1 MKKVFWSAFAMSL
14 MVLSLGLG
22 AQTEAVD
29 DFLGLESE
37 ILPDLQGEQRFT
49 GPDLHEALSW
59 KVEPEATVKD
69 VALPPKGQGHSII
82 PWKDLDP
89 EGWMNI
95 HTWIAERK
103 IKDENPDWKIRLRQA
118 DQKELVGKVLQCQG
132 TCFVYRGTDRANVR
146 HLSRILEGD
155 EFHTDKDS
163 VAWIFTMDGSLVR
176 LSPETSIS
184 FQEVNIS
191 KNEFFILARL
201 NEGHI
206 FWNNRGKKEVPVELA
221 PETDSFS
228 LPLLVREANQA
239 HFERQLFQAQKDVGH
254 LAEVMELDEG
264 AMKAQFKTLNEMR
277 EKQNEALTHSTKV
290 MIVAPNSTIVAKE
303 ASFDFMYFPGE
314 KSFFKKRSNFDGEE
328 LSLHIRG
335 YTYTEAVSI
344 SQDLWYEV
352 DKSGRTLIPT
362 EVTGTL
368 QVLELLT
375 KRIKTIELA
384 REIWIQ
390 QFTVPLLVASQD
402 AKILA
407 EDHGYHQ
414 WGSELDQRFS
424 YLVEY
429 TRRIETTHI
438 KSLENLVAKLESKG
452 EKITKELTEEAYRV
466 SLNHYLLGLKSRYD
480 NKKMQ
485 VREMNDLQYYVW
497 ILKNGKF

>member
-1 MKKVFWSAFAMSL
+1 MKKVILSAFAMSL
-14 MVLSLGLG
+14 MLVSLGIA
-22 AQTEAVD
+22 AQTEAID
-29 DFLGLESE
+29 DFFGLETE
-37 ILPDLQGEQRFT
+37 ILPDLQGPQRFT
-49 GPDLHEALSW
+49 TPNLHEADSW
-59 KVEPEATVKD
+59 KVQPETTLKD
-69 VALPPKGQGHSII
+69 VPLPPKGQGHSII

-95 HTWIAERK
+95 HTWIQERK
-103 IKDENPDWKIRLRQA
+103 VKDENPDWLVRLRLA
-118 DQKELVGKVLQCQG
+118 DQKELMGKVLQCQG
-132 TCFVYRGTDRANVR
+132 TCYVYRGTDRANVR

-163 VAWIFTMDGSLVR
+163 VAWIFMMDGSLVR

-184 FQEVNIS
+184 FQEVNIA
-191 KNEFFILARL
+191 KNEFLFLARL

-206 FWNNRGKKEVPVELA
+206 YWNHRGKNEIPVELA

-239 HFERQLFQAQKDVGH
+239 HFEREIFQAQKDLGH

-264 AMKAQFKTLNEMR
+264 AMKAQFKALNELKA
-277 EKQNEALTHSTKV
+277 KQNEALTLSTKV
-290 MIVAPNSTIVAKE
+290 MIVAPNSSLVTRG
-303 ASFDFMYFPGE
+303 ASFDYMYFPGE
-314 KSFFKKRSNFDGEE
+314 KSYFKKRTSLEGEE
-328 LSLHIRG
+328 FFLHMRG
-335 YTYTEAVSI
+335 YNVTEAI
-344 SQDLWYEV
+344 TIGQNLWYEV
-352 DKSGRTLIPT
+352 DKSGRTFIPT

-375 KRIKTIELA
+375 KRIKSIELA
-384 REIWIQ
+384 REIWIRD
-390 QFTVPLLVASQD
+390 FTLPVVLSSQN
-402 AKILA
+402 AKLLA
-407 EDHGYHQ
+407 EEHGYHL
-414 WGSELDQRFS
+414 WGNELNERLDF
-424 YLVEY
+424 LVEY

-452 EKITKELTEEAYRV
+452 EKITKELTEESYRV